1 MTFIQMVVFA
11 GVLMLITALNLKLAI
26 WYIERKQVKRALKS
40 YTNSQQSEVSIQ
52 PSVPF
57 TLSNIKCVDSIA
69 KNIDTYLDTLTS
81 NEIDKIGIIKEN
93 KLVAVLVSIQR
104 YENMIAR
111 PEERNFSVD
120 EKKQ

>member
-1 MTFIQMVVFA
+1 M
-11 GVLMLITALNLKLAI
+11 
-26 WYIERKQVKRALKS
+26 S

>member
-26 WYIERKQVKRALKS
+26 WYIERKEAKRALKS

-81 NEIDKIGIIKEN
+81 NEIDKIGIIKED

-111 PEERNFSVD
+111 QEERKN
-120 EKKQ
+120 

>member
-26 WYIERKQVKRALKS
+26 WYIERKQAKRALES
-40 YTNSQQSEVSIQ
+40 YTNSQESEVSIQ

>member
-26 WYIERKQVKRALKS
+26 WYIERKQAKRALES

>member
-1 MTFIQMVVFA
+1 MTFIQMVVLA

-26 WYIERKQVKRALKS
+26 WYIERKQAKRALES
-40 YTNSQQSEVSIQ
+40 YTNSQESEVSIQ

-81 NEIDKIGIIKEN
+81 NEIDKIGIIKED
-93 KLVAVLVSIQR
+93 KLVAVIVSIQR
-104 YENMIAR
+104 YENMIAQQ
-111 PEERNFSVD
+111 EERKNNLY
-120 EKKQ
+120 EAKQ

>member
-1 MTFIQMVVFA
+1 MTFVQMVVFA

-81 NEIDKIGIIKEN
+81 NEIDKIGIIKED

-104 YENMIAR
+104 YEHMTAQL
-111 PEERNFSVD
+111 EKRNFSVD

>member
-26 WYIERKQVKRALKS
+26 WYIERKEAKRALES

-52 PSVPF
+52 PSVSF

-81 NEIDKIGIIKEN
+81 NEIDKIGIIKED

-104 YENMIAR
+104 YEHMIAQQ
-111 PEERNFSVD
+111 EERKNSLY
-120 EKKQ
+120 EAK

>member
-26 WYIERKQVKRALKS
+26 WYIERKKAKCALVS

>member
-26 WYIERKQVKRALKS
+26 WYIERKEAKRALVS

>member
-26 WYIERKQVKRALKS
+26 WYIERKEAKRALVS

-120 EKKQ
+120 ERKQ